1 MKRKICFITGTR
13 AEYGLLRQLILS
25 TSKDKSLISQIIVTG
40 SHLSRDHG
48 LTYKEIEA
56 DGLAITN
63 KVNLKIKGDSP
74 QEIINSMS
82 EGLKGFSKTLSIL
95 KPDLV
100 IILGDRYEIFA
111 AASTAMIL
119 NIPIAHIHGGE
130 TTEGAY
136 DEAMRHS
143 ITKMSHLH
151 FVAADEYRM
160 RVIQLGE
167 HPNRVFNVGGMGVDA
182 IKRIK
187 MLSREELERSLDLSF
202 GEKSLLVT
210 FHPVTLEGGASS
222 VAQMRELL
230 VALESLGNTTLIF
243 TMPNADTG
251 GRELGILI
259 RQFVEKH
266 PCAKVYT
273 SLGQLRYLSCLAQV
287 DGVVGNSSSG
297 ILETPS
303 YKIGTVNIGDRQKGR
318 LKADSVIDTE
328 PKSRSILAALKT
340 LYSTKFQANLTTVI
354 NPYDNGESSETIV
367 KLLAEYPLDNIC
379 KKQFY
384 NLPLIDLAKAVK

>member
-56 DGLAITN
+56 DGLVITN
-63 KVNLKIKGDSP
+63 KVNLKIKGDSS

-82 EGLKGFSKTLSIL
+82 EGLKGFSKALSIL

-151 FVAADEYRM
+151 FVAAPEYQK
-160 RVIQLGE
+160 RVHQLGE
-167 HPNRVFNVGGMGVDA
+167 NSKNIFLVGGLGVDA
-182 IKRIK
+182 
-187 MLSREELERSLDLSF
+187 MHSLSLLNKGDL
-202 GEKSLLVT
+202 EKSLNYKFGKKNLLIT
-210 FHPVTLEGGASS
+210 LHPETLEKKQTSKDQIIA
-222 VAQMRELL
+222 LL
-230 VALESLGNTTLIF
+230 SALEEVKDTKFIF
-243 TMPNADTG
+243 TLPNADTNN
-251 GRELGILI
+251 RKITKMI
-259 RQFVEKH
+259 EKFHAEH
-266 PCAKVYT
+266 PSVSMIFP
-273 SLGQLRYLSCLAQV
+273 SLGQLRFLSTLKFI
-287 DGVVGNSSSG
+287 DGIVGNSSSG
-297 ILETPS
+297 LTEAPS
-303 YKIGTVNIGDRQKGR
+303 FKIGTINLGDRQKGR
-318 LKADSVIDTE
+318 LKAKSVIDSNFE
-328 PKSRSILAALKT
+328 KKNILKSIKT
-340 LYSTKFQANLTTVI
+340 LYTKSFQRNLSSVV
-354 NPYDNGESSETIV
+354 NPYGNPGASKKILKTI
-367 KLLAEYPLDNIC
+367 KEISLENIL
-379 KKQFY
+379 KKKFY
-384 NLPLIDLAKAVK
+384 DL

>member
-56 DGLAITN
+56 DGLVITN
-63 KVNLKIKGDSP
+63 KVNLKIKGDSS
-74 QEIINSMS
+74 QETINSMS
-82 EGLKGFSKTLSIL
+82 EGLKGFSKALSIL

-151 FVAADEYRM
+151 FVAAPEYQK
-160 RVIQLGE
+160 RVHQLGE
-167 HPNRVFNVGGMGVDA
+167 NSKNIFLVGGLGVDA
-182 IKRIK
+182 
-187 MLSREELERSLDLSF
+187 MHSLSLLNKGDL
-202 GEKSLLVT
+202 EKSLNYKFGKRNLLIT
-210 FHPVTLEGGASS
+210 LHPETLEKKQTSKD
-222 VAQMRELL
+222 QIIELL
-230 VALESLGNTTLIF
+230 SALEEVKDTKFIF
-243 TMPNADTG
+243 TLPNADTNN
-251 GRELGILI
+251 RKITKMI
-259 RQFVEKH
+259 EKFHAEH
-266 PCAKVYT
+266 PSVSKIFP
-273 SLGQLRYLSCLAQV
+273 SLGQLRFLSTLKFI
-287 DGVVGNSSSG
+287 DGIVGNSSSG
-297 ILETPS
+297 LTEAPS
-303 YKIGTVNIGDRQKGR
+303 FKIGTINLGDRQTGR
-318 LKADSVIDTE
+318 LKAKSVIDSNFE
-328 PKSRSILAALKT
+328 KKKILKSIKTIYTKSFQRNLSSVVNPYGKPGASKKILKT
-340 LYSTKFQANLTTVI
+340 IKEISLENILKKKFH
-354 NPYDNGESSETIV
+354 
-367 KLLAEYPLDNIC
+367 
-379 KKQFY
+379 
-384 NLPLIDLAKAVK
+384 DL

>member
-56 DGLAITN
+56 DGLVITN
-63 KVNLKIKGDSP
+63 KVNLKIKGDSS
-74 QEIINSMS
+74 QEIISSMS
-82 EGLKGFSKTLSIL
+82 EGLKGFSKALSIL

-151 FVAADEYRM
+151 FVAAPEYQK
-160 RVIQLGE
+160 RVHQLGE
-167 HPNRVFNVGGMGVDA
+167 NSKNIFLVGGLGVDA
-182 IKRIK
+182 
-187 MLSREELERSLDLSF
+187 MHSLSLLNKGDL
-202 GEKSLLVT
+202 EKSLNYKFGKRNLLIT
-210 FHPVTLEGGASS
+210 LHPETLEKKQTSKD
-222 VAQMRELL
+222 QIIELL
-230 VALESLGNTTLIF
+230 SALEEVKDTKFIF
-243 TMPNADTG
+243 TLPNADTNN
-251 GRELGILI
+251 RKITKMI
-259 RQFVEKH
+259 EKFHAEH
-266 PCAKVYT
+266 PSVSKIFP
-273 SLGQLRYLSCLAQV
+273 SLGQLRFLSTLKFI
-287 DGVVGNSSSG
+287 DGIVGNSSSG
-297 ILETPS
+297 LTEAPS
-303 YKIGTVNIGDRQKGR
+303 FKIGTINLGDRQTGR
-318 LKADSVIDTE
+318 LKAKSVIDSNFE
-328 PKSRSILAALKT
+328 KKKILRSIKT
-340 LYSTKFQANLTTVI
+340 LYTKSFQRNLSSVV
-354 NPYDNGESSETIV
+354 NPYGKPGASKKILKTI
-367 KLLAEYPLDNIC
+367 KEISLENIL
-379 KKQFY
+379 KKKFH
-384 NLPLIDLAKAVK
+384 DL

>member
-48 LTYKEIEA
+48 LTFKEIEA
-56 DGLAITN
+56 DGLVITN
-63 KVNLKIKGDSP
+63 KVNLKIKGDSS

-82 EGLKGFSKTLSIL
+82 EGLKGFSKALSIL

-151 FVAADEYRM
+151 FVAAPEYQK
-160 RVIQLGE
+160 RVHQLGE
-167 HPNRVFNVGGMGVDA
+167 NPKNIFLVGGLGVDA
-182 IKRIK
+182 
-187 MLSREELERSLDLSF
+187 MHSLSLLNKGDL
-202 GEKSLLVT
+202 EKSLNYKFGKRNLLIT
-210 FHPVTLEGGASS
+210 LHPETLEKKQTST
-222 VAQMRELL
+222 VQIIELL
-230 VALESLGNTTLIF
+230 SALEEVKDTKFIF
-243 TMPNADTG
+243 TLPNADTNN
-251 GRELGILI
+251 LKITKMI
-259 RQFVEKH
+259 EKFHAEH
-266 PCAKVYT
+266 PSVSKIFP
-273 SLGQLRYLSCLAQV
+273 SLGQLRFLSTLKFI
-287 DGVVGNSSSG
+287 DGIVGNSSSG
-297 ILETPS
+297 LTEAPS
-303 YKIGTVNIGDRQKGR
+303 FKIGTINLGERQTGR
-318 LKADSVIDTE
+318 LKAKSVIDSNFE
-328 PKSRSILAALKT
+328 KIKILKSIKT
-340 LYSTKFQANLTTVI
+340 LYSKSFQRNLSTVT
-354 NPYDNGESSETIV
+354 NPYGSPGASKKILRTI
-367 KLLAEYPLDNIC
+367 KKFPLENAI
-379 KKQFY
+379 KKKFY
-384 NLPLIDLAKAVK
+384 DL

>member
-151 FVAADEYRM
+151 FVAASEYQK
-160 RVIQLGE
+160 RVHQLGE
-167 HPNRVFNVGGMGVDA
+167 NSKNIFLVGGLGVDA
-182 IKRIK
+182 
-187 MLSREELERSLDLSF
+187 MHSLSLLNKGDL
-202 GEKSLLVT
+202 EKSLNYKFGKRNLLIT
-210 FHPVTLEGGASS
+210 LHPETLEKKQTSTD
-222 VAQMRELL
+222 QIIELL
-230 VALESLGNTTLIF
+230 SALEEVKDTKFIF
-243 TMPNADTG
+243 TLPNADTNN
-251 GRELGILI
+251 RKITKMI
-259 RQFVEKH
+259 EKFHAEH
-266 PCAKVYT
+266 PSVSKIFS
-273 SLGQLRYLSCLAQV
+273 SLGQLRFLSTLKFI
-287 DGVVGNSSSG
+287 DGIVGNSSSG
-297 ILETPS
+297 LTEAPS
-303 YKIGTVNIGDRQKGR
+303 FKIGTINLGERQTGR
-318 LKADSVIDTE
+318 LKAKSVIDANFE
-328 PKSRSILAALKT
+328 KKKILKSIKT
-340 LYSTKFQANLTTVI
+340 LYTKSFQRNLLSVV
-354 NPYDNGESSETIV
+354 NPYGKPGASKKILKTI
-367 KLLAEYPLDNIC
+367 KEISLENIL
-379 KKQFY
+379 KKKFH
-384 NLPLIDLAKAVK
+384 DL

>member
-56 DGLAITN
+56 DGLVITN
-63 KVNLKIKGDSP
+63 KVNLKIKGDSS

-82 EGLKGFSKTLSIL
+82 EGLKGFSKALSIL

-151 FVAADEYRM
+151 FVAAPEYQK
-160 RVIQLGE
+160 RVHQLGE
-167 HPNRVFNVGGMGVDA
+167 NSKNIFLVGGLGVDA
-182 IKRIK
+182 MHSLCLLNKR
-187 MLSREELERSLDLSF
+187 DL
-202 GEKSLLVT
+202 EKSLNYK
-210 FHPVTLEGGASS
+210 FGKRSPLE
-222 VAQMRELL
+222 
-230 VALESLGNTTLIF
+230 
-243 TMPNADTG
+243 
-251 GRELGILI
+251 
-259 RQFVEKH
+259 
-266 PCAKVYT
+266 
-273 SLGQLRYLSCLAQV
+273 
-287 DGVVGNSSSG
+287 
-297 ILETPS
+297 
-303 YKIGTVNIGDRQKGR
+303 
-318 LKADSVIDTE
+318 
-328 PKSRSILAALKT
+328 KST
-340 LYSTKFQANLTTVI
+340 
-354 NPYDNGESSETIV
+354 
-367 KLLAEYPLDNIC
+367 
-379 KKQFY
+379 
-384 NLPLIDLAKAVK
+384 

>member
-56 DGLAITN
+56 DGLVITN
-63 KVNLKIKGDSP
+63 KVNLKIKGDSS

-82 EGLKGFSKTLSIL
+82 EGLKGFSKALSIL

-151 FVAADEYRM
+151 FVAAPEYQK
-160 RVIQLGE
+160 RVHQLGE
-167 HPNRVFNVGGMGVDA
+167 NSKNIFLVGGLGVDA
-182 IKRIK
+182 
-187 MLSREELERSLDLSF
+187 MHSLSLLNKGDL
-202 GEKSLLVT
+202 EKSLNYKFGKRNLLIT
-210 FHPVTLEGGASS
+210 LHPETLEKKQTSKD
-222 VAQMRELL
+222 QIIELL
-230 VALESLGNTTLIF
+230 SALEEVKDTKFIF
-243 TMPNADTG
+243 TLPNADTNN
-251 GRELGILI
+251 RKITKMI
-259 RQFVEKH
+259 EKFHAEH
-266 PCAKVYT
+266 PSVSKIFP
-273 SLGQLRYLSCLAQV
+273 SLGQLRFLSTLKFI
-287 DGVVGNSSSG
+287 DGIVGNSSSG
-297 ILETPS
+297 LTEAPS
-303 YKIGTVNIGDRQKGR
+303 FKIGTINLGDRQTGR
-318 LKADSVIDTE
+318 LKAKSVIDSNFE
-328 PKSRSILAALKT
+328 KKKILRSIKT
-340 LYSTKFQANLTTVI
+340 LYTKSFQRNLSSVV
-354 NPYDNGESSETIV
+354 NPYGKPGASKKILKTI
-367 KLLAEYPLDNIC
+367 KEISLENIL
-379 KKQFY
+379 KKKFH
-384 NLPLIDLAKAVK
+384 DL

>member
-56 DGLAITN
+56 DGVVITN
-63 KVNLKIKGDSP
+63 KVNLKIKGDSS

-82 EGLKGFSKTLSIL
+82 EGLKGFSKALSIL

-151 FVAADEYRM
+151 FVAAPEYQK
-160 RVIQLGE
+160 RVHQLGE
-167 HPNRVFNVGGMGVDA
+167 NSKNIFLVGGLGVDA
-182 IKRIK
+182 
-187 MLSREELERSLDLSF
+187 MHSLSLLNKGDL
-202 GEKSLLVT
+202 EKSLNYKFGKRNLLIT
-210 FHPVTLEGGASS
+210 LHPETLEKKQTSKD
-222 VAQMRELL
+222 QIIELL
-230 VALESLGNTTLIF
+230 SALEEVKDTKFIF
-243 TMPNADTG
+243 TLPNADTNN
-251 GRELGILI
+251 RKITKMI
-259 RQFVEKH
+259 EKFHAEH
-266 PCAKVYT
+266 PSVSKIFP
-273 SLGQLRYLSCLAQV
+273 SLGQLRFLSTLKFI
-287 DGVVGNSSSG
+287 DGIVGNSSSG
-297 ILETPS
+297 LTEAPS
-303 YKIGTVNIGDRQKGR
+303 FKIGTINLGDRQTGR
-318 LKADSVIDTE
+318 LKAKSVIDSNFE
-328 PKSRSILAALKT
+328 KKKILKSIKTIYTKSFQRNLSSVVNPYGKPGASKKILKT
-340 LYSTKFQANLTTVI
+340 IKEISLENILKKKFH
-354 NPYDNGESSETIV
+354 
-367 KLLAEYPLDNIC
+367 
-379 KKQFY
+379 
-384 NLPLIDLAKAVK
+384 DL

>member
-56 DGLAITN
+56 DGVVITN
-63 KVNLKIKGDSP
+63 KVNLKIKGDSS

-82 EGLKGFSKTLSIL
+82 EGLKGFSKALSIL

-151 FVAADEYRM
+151 FVAAPEYQK
-160 RVIQLGE
+160 RVHQLGE
-167 HPNRVFNVGGMGVDA
+167 NSNNIFLVGGLGVDA
-182 IKRIK
+182 
-187 MLSREELERSLDLSF
+187 MHSLSLLNKGDL
-202 GEKSLLVT
+202 EKSLNYKFGKRNLLIT
-210 FHPVTLEGGASS
+210 LHPETLEKKQTSTD
-222 VAQMRELL
+222 QIIELL
-230 VALESLGNTTLIF
+230 SALKEVKDTKFIF
-243 TMPNADTG
+243 TLPNADTNN
-251 GRELGILI
+251 RKITKMI
-259 RQFVEKH
+259 EKFHAEH
-266 PCAKVYT
+266 PSVSKIFP
-273 SLGQLRYLSCLAQV
+273 SLGQLRFLSTLKFI
-287 DGVVGNSSSG
+287 DGIVGNSSSG
-297 ILETPS
+297 LTEAPS
-303 YKIGTVNIGDRQKGR
+303 FKIGTINLGDRQTGR
-318 LKADSVIDTE
+318 LKAKSVIDSNFE
-328 PKSRSILAALKT
+328 KKKILKSIKTIYTKSFQRNLSSVVNPYGKPGASKKILKT
-340 LYSTKFQANLTTVI
+340 IKEISLENILKKKFH
-354 NPYDNGESSETIV
+354 
-367 KLLAEYPLDNIC
+367 
-379 KKQFY
+379 
-384 NLPLIDLAKAVK
+384 DL

>member
-56 DGLAITN
+56 DGLVITN
-63 KVNLKIKGDSP
+63 KVNLKIKGDSS

-82 EGLKGFSKTLSIL
+82 EGLKGFSKALSIL
-95 KPDLV
+95 KPDLI

-151 FVAADEYRM
+151 FVAAPEYQK
-160 RVIQLGE
+160 RVHQLGE
-167 HPNRVFNVGGMGVDA
+167 NSKNIFLVGGLGVDA
-182 IKRIK
+182 
-187 MLSREELERSLDLSF
+187 MHSLSLLNKGDL
-202 GEKSLLVT
+202 EKSLNYKFGKKNLLIT
-210 FHPVTLEGGASS
+210 LHPETLEKNQTSKD
-222 VAQMRELL
+222 QIIELL
-230 VALESLGNTTLIF
+230 SALKEVKDTKFIF
-243 TMPNADTG
+243 TLPNADTNN
-251 GRELGILI
+251 RKITKMI
-259 RQFVEKH
+259 EKFHAEH
-266 PCAKVYT
+266 PSVSKIFP
-273 SLGQLRYLSCLAQV
+273 SLGQLRFLSTLKFI
-287 DGVVGNSSSG
+287 DGIVGNSSSG
-297 ILETPS
+297 LTEAPS
-303 YKIGTVNIGDRQKGR
+303 FKIGTINLGDRQTGR
-318 LKADSVIDTE
+318 LKAKSVIDSNFE
-328 PKSRSILAALKT
+328 KKKILKSIKTIYTKSFQRNLSSVVNPYGKPGASKKILKT
-340 LYSTKFQANLTTVI
+340 IKEISLENILKKKFH
-354 NPYDNGESSETIV
+354 
-367 KLLAEYPLDNIC
+367 
-379 KKQFY
+379 
-384 NLPLIDLAKAVK
+384 DL

>member
-48 LTYKEIEA
+48 LTFKEIEA

-63 KVNLKIKGDSP
+63 KINLKIKGDSP
-74 QEIINSMS
+74 QEIINYMS

-151 FVAADEYRM
+151 FVAASEYQK
-160 RVIQLGE
+160 RVHQLGE
-167 HPNRVFNVGGMGVDA
+167 NSNNIFLVGGLGVDA
-182 IKRIK
+182 
-187 MLSREELERSLDLSF
+187 MHSLSLLNKGDL
-202 GEKSLLVT
+202 EKSLNYKFGKRNLLIT
-210 FHPVTLEGGASS
+210 LHPETLEKKQTSTD
-222 VAQMRELL
+222 QIIELL
-230 VALESLGNTTLIF
+230 SALEEVKDTKFIF
-243 TMPNADTG
+243 TLPNADTNN
-251 GRELGILI
+251 RKITKMI
-259 RQFVEKH
+259 EKFHAEH
-266 PCAKVYT
+266 PSVSKIFP
-273 SLGQLRYLSCLAQV
+273 SLGQLRFLSTLKFI
-287 DGVVGNSSSG
+287 DGIVGNSSSG
-297 ILETPS
+297 LTEAPS
-303 YKIGTVNIGDRQKGR
+303 FKIGTINLGDRQTGR
-318 LKADSVIDTE
+318 LKAKSVIDSNFE
-328 PKSRSILAALKT
+328 KKKILKSIKTIYTKSFQRNLSSVVNPYGKPGASKKILKT
-340 LYSTKFQANLTTVI
+340 IKEISLENILKKKFH
-354 NPYDNGESSETIV
+354 
-367 KLLAEYPLDNIC
+367 
-379 KKQFY
+379 
-384 NLPLIDLAKAVK
+384 DL

>member
-56 DGLAITN
+56 DGLVITN
-63 KVNLKIKGDSP
+63 KVNLKIKGDSS

-82 EGLKGFSKTLSIL
+82 EGLKGFSKALSIL

-151 FVAADEYRM
+151 FVAAPEYQK
-160 RVIQLGE
+160 RVHQLGE
-167 HPNRVFNVGGMGVDA
+167 NSKNIFLVGGLGVDA
-182 IKRIK
+182 
-187 MLSREELERSLDLSF
+187 MHSL
-202 GEKSLLVT
+202 SLLNK
-210 FHPVTLEGGASS
+210 GC
-222 VAQMRELL
+222 LL
-230 VALESLGNTTLIF
+230 
-243 TMPNADTG
+243 
-251 GRELGILI
+251 
-259 RQFVEKH
+259 
-266 PCAKVYT
+266 YT
-273 SLGQLRYLSCLAQV
+273 S
-287 DGVVGNSSSG
+287 
-297 ILETPS
+297 PS
-303 YKIGTVNIGDRQKGR
+303 PR
-318 LKADSVIDTE
+318 DS
-328 PKSRSILAALKT
+328 
-340 LYSTKFQANLTTVI
+340 
-354 NPYDNGESSETIV
+354 
-367 KLLAEYPLDNIC
+367 
-379 KKQFY
+379 
-384 NLPLIDLAKAVK
+384 

>member
-56 DGLAITN
+56 DGLVITN
-63 KVNLKIKGDSP
+63 KVNLKIKGDSS
-74 QEIINSMS
+74 QEIISSMS
-82 EGLKGFSKTLSIL
+82 EGLKGFSKALSIL

-151 FVAADEYRM
+151 FVAAPEYQK
-160 RVIQLGE
+160 RVHQLGE
-167 HPNRVFNVGGMGVDA
+167 NPKNIFLVGGLGVDA
-182 IKRIK
+182 
-187 MLSREELERSLDLSF
+187 MHSLSLLNKGDL
-202 GEKSLLVT
+202 EKSLNYKFGKRNLLIT
-210 FHPVTLEGGASS
+210 LHPETLEKKQTST
-222 VAQMRELL
+222 VQIIELL
-230 VALESLGNTTLIF
+230 SALEEVKDTKFIF
-243 TMPNADTG
+243 TLPNADTNN
-251 GRELGILI
+251 RKITKMI
-259 RQFVEKH
+259 EKFHAEH
-266 PCAKVYT
+266 PSVSKIFP
-273 SLGQLRYLSCLAQV
+273 SLGQLRFLSTLKFI
-287 DGVVGNSSSG
+287 DGIVGNSSSG
-297 ILETPS
+297 LTEAPS
-303 YKIGTVNIGDRQKGR
+303 FKIGTINLGDRQTGR
-318 LKADSVIDTE
+318 LKAKSVIDSNFE
-328 PKSRSILAALKT
+328 KKKILRSIKT
-340 LYSTKFQANLTTVI
+340 LYTKSFQRNLSSVV
-354 NPYDNGESSETIV
+354 NPYGKPGASKKILKTI
-367 KLLAEYPLDNIC
+367 KEISLENIL
-379 KKQFY
+379 KKKFH
-384 NLPLIDLAKAVK
+384 DL

>member
-56 DGLAITN
+56 DGLVITN
-63 KVNLKIKGDSP
+63 KVNLKIKSDSS

-82 EGLKGFSKTLSIL
+82 EGLKGFSKALSIL

-151 FVAADEYRM
+151 FVAAPEYQK
-160 RVIQLGE
+160 RVHQLGE
-167 HPNRVFNVGGMGVDA
+167 NSKNIFLVGGLGVDA
-182 IKRIK
+182 
-187 MLSREELERSLDLSF
+187 MHSLSLLNKGDL
-202 GEKSLLVT
+202 EKSLNYKFGKKNLLIT
-210 FHPVTLEGGASS
+210 LHPETLEKKQTSKD
-222 VAQMRELL
+222 QINELL
-230 VALESLGNTTLIF
+230 SALEEVKDTKFIF
-243 TMPNADTG
+243 TLPNADTNN
-251 GRELGILI
+251 RKITKMI
-259 RQFVEKH
+259 EKFHAEH
-266 PCAKVYT
+266 PSVSMVFP
-273 SLGQLRYLSCLAQV
+273 SLGQLRFLSTLKFI
-287 DGVVGNSSSG
+287 DGIVGNSSSG
-297 ILETPS
+297 LTEAPS
-303 YKIGTVNIGDRQKGR
+303 FKIGTINLGDRQTGR
-318 LKADSVIDTE
+318 LKAKSVIDSNFE
-328 PKSRSILAALKT
+328 KKNILKSIKT
-340 LYSTKFQANLTTVI
+340 LYTKSFQRNLSSVV
-354 NPYDNGESSETIV
+354 NPYGNPGASKKILKTI
-367 KLLAEYPLDNIC
+367 KEISLENIL
-379 KKQFY
+379 KKKFY
-384 NLPLIDLAKAVK
+384 DL